1 MELSLSTVLREEPK
15 AVAAKTVS
23 RYPSSDVDLAF
34 VVPNTVSAFDVHRA
48 VRQGAGTLA
57 VSVDLFDIYRGKG
70 VSDDSR
76 SLAFRI
82 RLQAPDRTL
91 TDEEVAAARQKSID
105 AVAKLGAQ
113 LRA

>member
-1 MELSLSTVLREEPK
+1 
-15 AVAAKTVS
+15 
-23 RYPSSDVDLAF
+23 
-34 VVPNTVSAFDVHRA
+34 VSAFDVHRA

-57 VSVDLFDIYRGKG
+57 VSVDLFDVYRGKG
-70 VSDDSR
+70 VNDDSR

-91 TDEEVAAARQKSID
+91 TDEEVADARQKSID

>member
-1 MELSLSTVLREEPK
+1 
-15 AVAAKTVS
+15 
-23 RYPSSDVDLAF
+23 
-34 VVPNTVSAFDVHRA
+34 
-48 VRQGAGTLA
+48 

-70 VSDDSR
+70 VNDDSR

-91 TDEEVAAARQKSID
+91 TDEEVADARQKSID